1 MLINRLRAS
10 TALVSAAFAI
20 VVGSPAHAFGQTT
33 PPDQARCPDGSVP
46 TPDAPC
52 PPTGTTADNNNPND
66 NGDVGG
72 TIVITG
78 SRIRS
83 PNLTSAVPITSIR
96 GDDFFKTGQTS
107 VGDVLNE
114 LPALRSTFS
123 QSNSTRFLGTS
134 GLSLL
139 DLRGL
144 GTQRTLVL
152 VNGRRHVAGDI
163 LNTAASVDVN
173 TIPTDLIETTDIIT
187 GGDSAVYGSDALA
200 GVVNFVL
207 KDHFDGL
214 QLRGQGAV
222 SQYGDAGNDFVS
234 LLAGKNFA
242 DGRGNIAINLEYAHQ
257 EDFYASDRRQYDR
270 SNGFVQINNTGTA
283 GAPQND
289 FFHDIRSGFYSNAG
303 TFLTYFGGDSYSPY
317 LFTPSGTLIPQ
328 TGTPVG
334 LAPTPSYLGGN
345 GDNFRDGTQFAF
357 RPRLDRYSANLIGH
371 FEISKAFVPFIEAS
385 YSRTDSFGS
394 AAGPFFTGAVGDS
407 FNINNPYLSNQAR
420 GIIRDYYGAG
430 PNDDFN
436 FVFFKNAVDLT
447 NRAEEARRETY
458 RIVGGIRGDFNDDW
472 HYELSVNYGEFRENT
487 KILGNVN
494 IQRYL
499 LSIDAVDQ
507 GLVQNGTANGNIVCR
522 AKIDPGSASVY
533 SGADPA
539 YAAAQL
545 AGDIAAC
552 VPINLFGSGNITDA
566 ARNYVTQSSSARGK
580 ITQLDISGYINGDT
594 SQFFNL
600 PGGPVGF
607 AIGGE
612 YRRETAFYKEDA
624 ATAAAITF
632 YNAIPEFNPTS
643 FEVKE
648 AFGELRFPILKDIP
662 LAYMLTVTAAG
673 RVSDYKGATGTVYSY
688 NGGVQYSPF
697 KGLLLRGNYSRAVRA
712 PNLSDL
718 YTPLGQNFFSFS
730 DPCATRNLSS
740 GSQYR
745 EANCRAA
752 GVPVGY
758 DATPSSTPGYLS
770 GGNPNLAAEKSDSYT
785 IGGVLTPGGFLRGFT
800 FSADYYNITV
810 NSVINSPSP
819 QSIIDACYDLPTLS
833 NQFCGLFQR
842 DTTVPLGAH
851 NIEYVNNSL
860 RSTPLNYAKLV
871 VSGIDFDIG
880 YQHHF
885 AGLGTLSVRGIYT
898 LALQASNYLDPTS
911 PTFEDR
917 TLSELGDPQNAFNLD
932 VALKTGPFTISYK
945 LQYLDSMTNG
955 AYENYNSLQ
964 GRPPQNPYAYPAKY
978 QNYPVITYHNI
989 RFQAD
994 VNKNFNLYVGVDN
1007 VFDQLPPFGLSG
1019 AGGGSAIYPNL
1030 GRSFYAG
1037 VSAKF

>member
-1 MLINRLRAS
+1 MRINRLRAS
-10 TALVSAAFAI
+10 TALSSVVFAI
-20 VVGSPAHAFGQTT
+20 GSLYSCQASAQDARPA
-33 PPDQARCPDGSVP
+33 DQKKCPDGSVP
-46 TPDAPC
+46 TPDTPC
-52 PPTGTTADNNNPND
+52 PPTGTSADNSTPA
-66 NGDVGG
+66 GDDAN

-83 PNLTSAVPITSIR
+83 PNLTSTVPITSIK

-107 VGDVLNE
+107 IGDVLNE

-123 QSNSTRFLGTS
+123 QSNSTRFLGTG

-173 TIPTDLIETTDIIT
+173 TIPTDLIESTDIIT

-207 KDHFDGL
+207 KDHYEGV
-214 QLRGQGAV
+214 QLRGQGGV

-242 DGRGNIAINLEYAHQ
+242 GGRGNIAINLEYAHQ

-270 SNGFVQINNTGTA
+270 SNGFVQINNTGSA

-303 TFLTYFGGDSYSPY
+303 TFLTYLGGDSYSPY
-317 LFTPSGTLIPQ
+317 LFTSNGQLIPQ

-334 LAPTPSYLGGN
+334 LAPIPSYLGGN
-345 GDNFRDGTQFAF
+345 GDNFLDGTQFAF

-394 AAGPFFTGAVGDS
+394 AAGPFFTGSVGDS
-407 FNINNPYLSNQAR
+407 YNINNPYLSEQAR
-420 GIIRDYYGAG
+420 NIIRDYYGAG
-430 PNDDFN
+430 PADDFN

-458 RIVGGIRGDFNDDW
+458 RIVGGIKGDFNDDW
-472 HYELSVNYGEFRENT
+472 HYELSANYGEFDENT

-507 GLVQNGTANGNIVCR
+507 GQFTTGVANGNIVCR
-522 AKIDPGSASVY
+522 AKLDPASASAY

-539 YAAAQL
+539 YATAQL
-545 AGDIAAC
+545 ANDIATC
-552 VPINLFGSGNITDA
+552 VPVNMFGSGNVSDA
-566 ARNYVTQSSSARGK
+566 ARNYLLQSSTARGK
-580 ITQLDISGYINGDT
+580 ITQLDITGYISGDT

-600 PGGPVGF
+600 PGGPIGF

-612 YRRETAFYKEDA
+612 YRRETAFYKQDA
-624 ATAAAITF
+624 ATAAAMTF
-632 YNAIPEFNPTS
+632 YNAIPEFDPTS

-648 AFGELRFPILKDIP
+648 AFGELRIPILKEVP
-662 LAYMLTVTAAG
+662 FAYQLTLNGAA
-673 RVSDYKGATGTVYSY
+673 RVSDYKGSTGTVWAY
-688 NGGVQYSPF
+688 NGGFEYAPIKALRF
-697 KGLLLRGNYSRAVRA
+697 RGNYSRAVRA

-718 YTPLGQNFFSFS
+718 YTPLGQNYFSFS
-730 DPCATRNLSS
+730 DPCALRNINS
-740 GSQYR
+740 GSKYR

-752 GVPVGY
+752 GVPATY

-770 GGNPNLAAEKSDSYT
+770 GGNPDLAAEKSDSYT
-785 IGGVLTPGGFLRGFT
+785 VGGVFQPGGFLRGFT

-810 NSVINSPSP
+810 NSVINSPSA
-819 QSIIDACYDLPTLS
+819 QSIIDACYDLPTLN

-842 DTTVPLGAH
+842 DTTIPIGAH

-885 AGLGTLSVRGIYT
+885 AGLGTLSMRGIYT
-898 LALQASNYLDPTS
+898 LALQASNYLDPTN

-932 VALKTGPFTISYK
+932 VALKTGAFTISYK

-955 AYENYNSLQ
+955 AWENYNSLQ
-964 GRPPQNPYAYPAKY
+964 GRAPQNPYAYPAKY

-994 VNKNFNLYVGVDN
+994 VNKDFNLYFGVDN
-1007 VFDQLPPFGLSG
+1007 LTDQLPPFGLTG
-1019 AGGGSAIYPNL
+1019 AGGGSAIYPNI

-1037 VSAKF
+1037 VQAKF